1 MKFVFILLLVGSV
14 FASAQAPRKNPL
26 TKYRQLWEKSLVT
39 VPPPPPEKEEVE
51 KVTELDDYVLGG
63 WSQTSQ
69 GYLVSLINSK
79 NPKERI
85 TIAPGMPNK
94 GGYQVVDVK
103 RDPMNYKSSEVLI
116 QVGSDQKWIGYED
129 KFLTL
134 QQPPA
139 ARANNNAA
147 AQKAKAAQQ
156 KKQQPPM
163 PNANSSNKSNQ
174 SATQRQPRVR
184 RVPVPPKK

>member
-1 MKFVFILLLVGSV
+1 MKFVLILLVGGSV
-14 FASAQAPRKNPL
+14 LASAQAPRKDPL

-39 VPPPPPEKEEVE
+39 VPPPPPEKEEVV

-63 WSQTSQ
+63 WTQTSQ

-94 GGYQVVDVK
+94 GGYQVVEVK

-116 QVGSDQKWIGYED
+116 QMGSDKKWIGYED

-139 ARANNNAA
+139 AKNNAA
-147 AQKAKAAQQ
+147 AQQAAKQ
-156 KKQQPPM
+156 KPPM
-163 PNANSSNKSNQ
+163 PNSNSSNKQ
-174 SATQRQPRVR
+174 ATKPTPRVR